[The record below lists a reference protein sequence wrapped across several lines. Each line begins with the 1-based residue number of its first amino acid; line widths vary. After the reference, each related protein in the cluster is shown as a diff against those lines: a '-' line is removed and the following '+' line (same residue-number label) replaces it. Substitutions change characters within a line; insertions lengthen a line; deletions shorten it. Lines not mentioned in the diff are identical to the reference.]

1 MTFDMNNKQLYTKAI
16 KPIKNISIKE
26 TPLDSKGNIDFSK
39 INILE
44 KEKRNGE

>member
-1 MTFDMNNKQLYTKAI
+1 MTFDINNKQLYTKAI
-16 KPIKNISIKE
+16 KPTKNISIKE